1 MSRGKAQDFVEKNG
15 GIISSSISKKTSYL
29 VSGQNPGSKINKAKD
44 LNIRVINE
52 KEFFEL
58 LKIKLWID

>member
-1 MSRGKAQDFVEKNG
+1 MSRGKAQDFVERNG

-58 LKIKLWID
+58 LKIKYE